1 MQLPNIK
8 LVDSDFPP
16 IFRRK
21 PLTLQVNLGY
31 ECNQQCVHCHVNAG
45 PHRKERLSAQT
56 ATQLI
61 QVIDQSNFE
70 FIDLTGG
77 APELNPDFRRI
88 LRAATSRGV
97 KVIDRCN
104 LTVLFEPGQR
114 DTAEFLAEHNV
125 QIVAS
130 LPCYLEENVEKQR
143 GKGIFK
149 KSIDA
154 LLLLNKLGYGTSE
167 NLELTLVFNPQGAT
181 LPPSQQELEQQYK
194 QELWNRYEIVFN
206 HLFTITNMPI
216 NRFGAILEA
225 HGEYEPYME
234 LLKSNYRESN
244 LHTVMCHDVVSVDW
258 RGYLYDCDF
267 NQMLGLPLELRG
279 KPAVLQDL
287 LDGVSLYD
295 KRIKTADHC
304 YGCTA
309 GQGSSC
315 TGALAS

>member
-181 LPPSQQELEQQYK
+181 LPPSQTRARTTVQTRALESIRDRLQSLVHDHQYAYQSIWRNSGSTWRIRALHGVAEK
-194 QELWNRYEIVFN
+194 QLSRIKLTYCDVS
-206 HLFTITNMPI
+206 
-216 NRFGAILEA
+216 RC
-225 HGEYEPYME
+225 
-234 LLKSNYRESN
+234 RECG
-244 LHTVMCHDVVSVDW
+244 LA
-258 RGYLYDCDF
+258 R
-267 NQMLGLPLELRG
+267 LPLRLR
-279 KPAVLQDL
+279 LQSD
-287 LDGVSLYD
+287 
-295 KRIKTADHC
+295 
-304 YGCTA
+304 A
-309 GQGSSC
+309 GS
-315 TGALAS
+315 AA